1 MSTMVSSPM
10 LNEDASMLRAPLMGG
25 TPGETS
31 GGVHGAGAR
40 EVGQLI
46 FFNRFF
52 FL

>member
-25 TPGETS
+25 TQGETS

-40 EVGQLI
+40 EVGK
-46 FFNRFF
+46 FF
-52 FL
+52 FFSR